1 MKKQCP
7 KCNTVWEGYF
17 DESPSNHF
25 CPQPQTRVTMEKPR
39 KKYCSNHSLNDSNFS
54 DPEESCLECYVN
66 REVNAHHDAMSTW
79 LEGEVPTVEQV
90 AYAIR
95 EVIFESDEIIVQNP
109 AHNADPNKRYISLR
123 AARKLAGNVHALLTR
138 KLTGK
143 V

>member
-1 MKKQCP
+1 
-7 KCNTVWEGYF
+7 
-17 DESPSNHF
+17 
-25 CPQPQTRVTMEKPR
+25 MEKPR
-39 KKYCSNHSLNDSNFS
+39 KHIYS
-54 DPEESCLECYVN
+54 DTEYCYVC
-66 REVNAHHDAMSTW
+66 EEFSPCSHNALTW

-95 EVIFESDEIIVQNP
+95 EVIFESDEIIVQDP